1 MWDEKETTAPNPSV
15 GADGEQS
22 SALARK
28 DSIANE
34 SQNRKSDADAS
45 ERMRRVALGEMPTM
59 TMTELMGQ
67 HFSPRPAVVDGLLP
81 MGTYLFTGAPKIGK
95 SFFILQMAY
104 QISRGETFLGFTTR
118 RGTALY
124 LALEDTYER
133 LQRRLYR
140 MTEEESEKLVLS
152 AFSGTLEDG
161 LIDQMKSF
169 LRHNPDTVLIAIDT
183 LQKVRPKGGKV
194 YSYASDYEVMAQLKV
209 FADQYDIALILVHH
223 TRKESAEDVFDTISG
238 TNGLMGAADGAFVL
252 HKDKPT
258 ATDAVL
264 DVSSRDQQDIRLQL
278 SFDRVRCIWAL
289 VKLETELYKEP
300 PNPLFAAIG
309 HLVTEAAPEWSGTAT
324 ELADCLGHIQT
335 DLSFTSNWIVRTLN
349 IQQDKLLNEQG
360 IRYVSR
366 RTRDG
371 KSILLQRE
379 CVR

>member
-1 MWDEKETTAPNPSV
+1 MWDKKETTAPNPSV
-15 GADGEQS
+15 GADGEQP

-34 SQNRKSDADAS
+34 SHNRKSDANAS
-45 ERMRRVALGEMPTM
+45 ERMRRIALGEMPTM

-169 LRHNPDTVLIAIDT
+169 LRRNPDTVLIAIDT
-183 LQKVRPKGGKV
+183 LQKVRPKGGEA

-252 HKDKPT
+252 HKDKRT

-278 SFDRVRCIWAL
+278 FFDRVSA
-289 VKLETELYKEP
+289 
-300 PNPLFAAIG
+300 
-309 HLVTEAAPEWSGTAT
+309 SGR
-324 ELADCLGHIQT
+324 
-335 DLSFTSNWIVRTLN
+335 W
-349 IQQDKLLNEQG
+349 
-360 IRYVSR
+360 
-366 RTRDG
+366 
-371 KSILLQRE
+371 
-379 CVR
+379 